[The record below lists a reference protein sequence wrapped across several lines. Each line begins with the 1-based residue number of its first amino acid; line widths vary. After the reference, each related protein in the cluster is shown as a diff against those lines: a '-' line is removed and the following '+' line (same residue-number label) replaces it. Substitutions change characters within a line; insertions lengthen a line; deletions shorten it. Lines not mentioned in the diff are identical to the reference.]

1 MADCISGLVQVTSRE
16 SINHNMLETIQQMAH
31 KILGFGC
38 MPLVPSTRR
47 NWDRDEILKLEGTT
61 ISWPPHGWKKN
72 EFRPTKTNVGIRSYN
87 HRAEN
92 HVLQCIN
99 RTDLLDKYNY
109 LALPGTSEDGK
120 HSDNKVRSKARY
132 YNYEF
137 LRIVANRKTTS
148 REDKEFVEMIERA
161 ASVRNKSVYFLVCP
175 FA

>member
-1 MADCISGLVQVTSRE
+1 MADRISGLVQVTSRE
-16 SINHNMLETIQQMAH
+16 PINHNMLETIQQMAH

-109 LALPGTSEDGK
+109 LARLKMGNILTIRFEVRRDIIIISSCELWPIGK
-120 HSDNKVRSKARY
+120 QPPVRIRNS
-132 YNYEF
+132 
-137 LRIVANRKTTS
+137 LRW
-148 REDKEFVEMIERA
+148 
-161 ASVRNKSVYFLVCP
+161 
-175 FA
+175 

>member
-1 MADCISGLVQVTSRE
+1 MGDRISGLVQVTSRE
-16 SINHNMLETIQQMAH
+16 PISQHNLLKTIQQRAH
-31 KILGFGC
+31 KILEFRC
-38 MPLVPSTRR
+38 MPLVPSVRR

-61 ISWPPHGWKKN
+61 ISWPPHEWKKN

-99 RTDLLDKYNY
+99 RTDY

-120 HSDNKVRSKARY
+120 HSDNKVRSKERY

-148 REDKEFVEMIERA
+148 REDKEFVEMIVRA
-161 ASVRNKSVYFLVCP
+161 ASVRNKSVDFLLCP

>member
-72 EFRPTKTNVGIRSYN
+72 E
-87 HRAEN
+87 
-92 HVLQCIN
+92 LQPSSWKPC
-99 RTDLLDKYNY
+99 
-109 LALPGTSEDGK
+109 P
-120 HSDNKVRSKARY
+120 
-132 YNYEF
+132 
-137 LRIVANRKTTS
+137 
-148 REDKEFVEMIERA
+148 
-161 ASVRNKSVYFLVCP
+161 SVH
-175 FA
+175 